1 MSIQA
6 MIESLPKFN
15 CPSVAAWAAR
25 EFRDG
30 WLAAQKEFGD
40 REDAMWFVWLESHSI
55 FACGY
60 LAACDYM
67 DQNEA

>member
-1 MSIQA
+1 

-15 CPSVAAWAAR
+15 SPTVAAWAAE
-25 EFRDG
+25 EFHDG
-30 WLAAQKEFGD
+30 WLAAE
-40 REDAMWFVWLESHSI
+40 EDYGERWWVMLAEWLDSNSI

-67 DQNEA
+67 DRNEA